1 MMTQVDKIV
10 TMTDLA
16 GHVASATL
24 RAAREA
30 RGMTV
35 SALSES
41 SGVSRAMIA
50 KIERDEAQPTAALLG
65 RLSGALGMTL
75 SELVAR
81 AEGDDVRVSRLGTQ
95 PVWTDP
101 ATGYRRRA
109 VSPASGGPMELVD
122 VELPA
127 GASVAFPADTY
138 TFIHQQIW
146 VLDGELVFREA
157 EVEHRLQAGDCL
169 ALGPPAPC
177 VFVNASGAECRYL
190 VAVARR

>member
-1 MMTQVDKIV
+1 MVAMSAS
-10 TMTDLA
+10 LA
-16 GHVASATL
+16 TSLSATL
-24 RAAREA
+24 RAARAA

-35 SALSES
+35 TALAEA

-50 KIERDEAQPTAALLG
+50 KVERDEAQPTAALLG

-81 AEGDDVRVSRLGTQ
+81 AEGEEARVSRAATQ

-109 VSPASGGPMELVD
+109 VSPLSGGPMELVD

-146 VLDGELVFREA
+146 VLEGELVFREGD
-157 EVEHRLQAGDCL
+157 VEHHLGAGDCL
-169 ALGPPAPC
+169 ALGPPADC
-177 VFVNASGAECRYL
+177 VFVNPSERPCRYL